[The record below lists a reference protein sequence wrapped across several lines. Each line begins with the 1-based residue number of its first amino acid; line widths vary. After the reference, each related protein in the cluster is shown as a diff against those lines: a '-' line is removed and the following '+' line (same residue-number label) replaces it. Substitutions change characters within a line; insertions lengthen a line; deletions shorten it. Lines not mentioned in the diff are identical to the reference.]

1 MATTRPTVE
10 LLDFRIQR
18 CADQAL
24 VSRQQIVRLKL
35 LLGLA
40 PLTLYEDVVSRLVGV
55 GQRLHRAVKV
65 GTSHSFA
72 SAMLPTPS
80 ECP

>member
-1 MATTRPTVE
+1 M
-10 LLDFRIQR
+10 
-18 CADQAL
+18 
-24 VSRQQIVRLKL
+24 KL

-40 PLTLYEDVVSRLVGV
+40 SLTLYEDVVSRLVGV

-65 GTSHSFA
+65 GMSHSFA